1 MQHKNNGIINALI
14 NQKLKSTKKTYFL
27 KKSNFK
33 FLFDQINYTMQL
45 PGNELHYG
53 HVNKLKSQ

>member
-14 NQKLKSTKKTYFL
+14 NQKYQKKTYFL